1 MFLTCFFFSLVSCQK
16 SAKGNW
22 SNSDLKSCKL
32 DFRAELENDSES
44 KEILSLIG
52 STLDEFSGCACKRL
66 EEKFDSYSFANKKTI
81 AITDE
86 QSAMLISGCFGN
98 LEHLINLRMNVEEV
112 IDNQNE
118 LYNKGG
124 IIKNQK

>member
-52 STLDEFSGCACKRL
+52 STLDEFSGCACKKL
-66 EEKFDSYSFANKKTI
+66 EEKFDSYSFANKKTT
-81 AITDE
+81 AAKNKAWNKTARQHYKSE
-86 QSAMLISGCFGN
+86 RLAS
-98 LEHLINLRMNVEEV
+98 
-112 IDNQNE
+112 E
-118 LYNKGG
+118 LDAYSKEGKAG
-124 IIKNQK
+124 YKKK